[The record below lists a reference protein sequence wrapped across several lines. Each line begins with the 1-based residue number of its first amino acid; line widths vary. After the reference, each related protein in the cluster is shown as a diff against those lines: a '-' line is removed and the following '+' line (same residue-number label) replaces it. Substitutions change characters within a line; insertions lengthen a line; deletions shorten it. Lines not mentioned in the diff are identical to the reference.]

1 MEYKKGYK
9 IKPYEIKIDG
19 SVRFTDGTYNNL
31 FANQKTCEDYGYR
44 YDKSSGTCL
53 AYNYTTQVKK
63 EIQNK
68 SSSQLIGTKHTT
80 QEGTLDT
87 LISGNNNETKGNN
100 SNCFIS
106 GDQNKVERDINN
118 ATVLG
123 KMGKANHEGEVVIA
137 GGGFNSEAGLLQM
150 SVIQLS
156 RRTTDATEVVLY
168 VDGDADEDNDAQI
181 LLPANSVVTY
191 EIWLSALVT
200 GGSSGTAGDYEAY
213 VFLGVIRTTNDG
225 TMAHN
230 AKIDRLLGRTG
241 SLGTQTIETDTPYT
255 LKLQVSGLANVN
267 IQYHAVAKLHINKTN
282 AVEI

>member
-123 KMGKANHEGEVVIA
+123 KMGKATHEGEVVIA
-137 GGGFNSEAGLLQM
+137 GGGFNSEAGLLQY
-150 SVIQLS
+150 SILQLS
-156 RRTTDATEVVLY
+156 GKTTDASDVSLY
-168 VDGDADEDNDAQI
+168 IEGDSDAGKI
-181 LLPANSVVTY
+181 LLPANSLTTY
-191 EIWLSALVT
+191 EIWLSGLVT
-200 GGSSGTAGDYEAY
+200 GGSSGTAGDYETYEYHGA
-213 VFLGVIRTTNDG
+213 LRTINDG
-225 TMAHN
+225 TITHN
-230 AKIDRLLGRTG
+230 AKISRLLGRTG
-241 SLGTQTIETDTPYT
+241 SLGTKTIDTATAYT
-255 LKLQVSGLANVN
+255 LDLQIAGLANVN
-267 IQYHAVAKLHINKTN
+267 MQWHAVVKLHINKTN